1 MKPDRVV
8 SLLCALGAAV
18 LAACRSKAHEPG
30 HAAEPV
36 AAARPAPTPDYT
48 PIPLLRTPAGLV
60 LGVEQPI
67 PPTPPAAPP
76 EGTPLPQP
84 TAAPSP

>member
-1 MKPDRVV
+1 MKPDRMVF
-8 SLLCALGAAV
+8 LICALGAAV
-18 LAACRSKAHEPG
+18 LAGCGSKAHEPG
-30 HAAEPV
+30 HSAEPV

-60 LGVEQPI
+60 LGAEQT
-67 PPTPPAAPP
+67 TPAAAPP